1 MGGNEEQVK
10 GKTTTEVA
18 RTGRGRAPSTA
29 GGKGDGNGQHG
40 RGGAGGAERS
50 GERG

>member
-18 RTGRGRAPSTA
+18 RTGRGRAPSMT
-29 GGKGDGNGQHG
+29 GGKGDDPSPQG
-40 RGGAGGAERS
+40 RGRD
-50 GERG
+50 